1 VKRKLLAVALA
12 LVAGGC
18 GTAGPEASPA
28 PAASALP
35 TTVPAGGPAGTPSS
49 SPASPATSTPPSR
62 KAVPPPRF
70 ADLTRGSTTSVV
82 KLHGYDAKNASAV
95 VEPMIFMTGDAYC
108 RAFKIKRSDG
118 RCVNHAYVTEE
129 SRTKV
134 TVPVAAKAKYF
145 TWEDSEGNVCLD
157 APEKGGT
164 CPMTEKEFAGW
175 FKLNKQAM
183 VAVATEDGTITRM
196 AIVYTP

>member
-1 VKRKLLAVALA
+1 
-12 LVAGGC
+12 
-18 GTAGPEASPA
+18 
-28 PAASALP
+28 
-35 TTVPAGGPAGTPSS
+35 
-49 SPASPATSTPPSR
+49 
-62 KAVPPPRF
+62 
-70 ADLTRGSTTSVV
+70 VV
-82 KLHGYDAKNASAV
+82 KLHDYDGRNASAV

-108 RAFKIKRSDG
+108 RTFKIKRTDS
-118 RCVNHAYVTEE
+118 RCVSHAYVTEE

-134 TVPVAAKAKYF
+134 TVPIAARAKYF

-164 CPMTEKEFAGW
+164 CPMTPKEFAAW
-175 FKLNKQAM
+175 FKLNKRAM